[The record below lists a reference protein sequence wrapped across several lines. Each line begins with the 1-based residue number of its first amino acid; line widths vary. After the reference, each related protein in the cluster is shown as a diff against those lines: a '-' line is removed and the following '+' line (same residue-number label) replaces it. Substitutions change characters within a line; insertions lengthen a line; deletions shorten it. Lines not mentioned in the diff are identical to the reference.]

1 VADDT
6 TEDTTADEADE
17 AEGDDG
23 ALHHF
28 WRFIELR
35 QARGRPAFDL
45 DDVREMILAMD
56 EFDAEAA
63 THASAP

>member
-1 VADDT
+1 MADD
-6 TEDTTADEADE
+6 DTVVDESG
-17 AEGDDG
+17 GDDG

-35 QARGRPAFDL
+35 QARGRPPFDL
-45 DDVREMILAMD
+45 EDVREMILAMD

-63 THASAP
+63 TSADAP